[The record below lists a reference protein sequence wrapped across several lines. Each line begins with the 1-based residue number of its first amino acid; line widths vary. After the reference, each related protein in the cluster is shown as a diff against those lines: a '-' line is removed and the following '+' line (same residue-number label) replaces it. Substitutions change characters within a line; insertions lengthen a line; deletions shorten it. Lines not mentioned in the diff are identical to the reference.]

1 MSNPIIKTEHLFFNY
16 NNIEILSDI
25 NFIVSEGEFI
35 GIIGPNGAGKTTL
48 LKIIVGLLPPTS
60 GSIFVF
66 GKNPFL
72 LRKKRHLIGY
82 VPQANEADRN
92 FPITVRDVVALGRYH
107 ERGFFAKLNSDDI
120 EIVNSAIKKMNIESI
135 ADKQFNA
142 LSGGQKQR
150 TLIARALAQRP
161 KLLILD
167 EPTAGIDVKT
177 QVSFYE
183 ILKKLNGEGIT
194 IIMVSHDI
202 GALTKEVSR
211 IVCLNRQLHIQG
223 CPADIMRSE
232 QLKKLYGYDVLLLTH
247 EGKENVNDDS

>member
-1 MSNPIIKTEHLFFNY
+1 MNKIIEIVNLYFRYK
-16 NNIEILSDI
+16 NIEILTDI
-25 NFIVSEGEFI
+25 NFFVSKGEFV

-48 LKIIVGLLPPTS
+48 LKLLVGLLSPSS
-60 GSIFVF
+60 GKITVF
-66 GKNPFL
+66 GREPQHPGMNKY
-72 LRKKRHLIGY
+72 LIGY
-82 VPQANEADRN
+82 VPQANEADKN
-92 FPITVRDVVALGRYH
+92 FPISVREVVALGRYH
-107 ERGFFAKLNSDDI
+107 EKGFFTNLNAEDF
-120 EIVNSAIKKMNIESI
+120 EIVETAIKKMNIESI

-161 KLLILD
+161 KLLVLD

-177 QVSFYE
+177 QASFYE
-183 ILKKLNGEGIT
+183 ILKRLNQEGIT

-211 IVCLNRQLHIQG
+211 IACLNRRLHMQG
-223 CPADIMRSE
+223 SPAEIMKSE

-247 EGKENVNDDS
+247 EGKEDVNES